1 MAWSRQNAG
10 NYSERKSSTIE
21 MITVKFATGE
31 EKQFN
36 RDGAA
41 LSGPV
46 FVLYRRRRG
55 KLEVSDAFSADQIEW
70 ARLSSGVMVMGK
82 PPDKSPAKPPVKSK

>member
-1 MAWSRQNAG
+1 
-10 NYSERKSSTIE
+10 
-21 MITVKFATGE
+21 MITVRFANGE
-31 EKQFN
+31 EKQFQ
-36 RDGAA
+36 RDAAA

-70 ARLSSGVMVMGK
+70 ARLPNGDMVMGK
-82 PPDKSPAKPPVKSK
+82 ALAKPK